1 MREKRLLCVLML
13 LDCYKCR
20 LVYQATAE
28 SGGGMSYLQKILL
41 EVKSGLSAC
50 EAMPESRWAMI
61 ASMCGP
67 AELEELHERNSR
79 LKSDLLVVEDW
90 DGDTG
95 MRLTE

>member
-1 MREKRLLCVLML
+1 
-13 LDCYKCR
+13 
-20 LVYQATAE
+20 
-28 SGGGMSYLQKILL
+28 MSYLQKILL

-50 EAMPESRWAMI
+50 ETIPESRWAMI

-79 LKSDLLVVEDW
+79 LQSDLLVVEDW

-95 MRLTE
+95 MRFIKQSTCYERLPRSLQVGGSERPRY

>member
-1 MREKRLLCVLML
+1 
-13 LDCYKCR
+13 
-20 LVYQATAE
+20 
-28 SGGGMSYLQKILL
+28 MSYLQKILL

-95 MRLTE
+95 MRFMKQSTCYERLPRSLQVGGSERPRY